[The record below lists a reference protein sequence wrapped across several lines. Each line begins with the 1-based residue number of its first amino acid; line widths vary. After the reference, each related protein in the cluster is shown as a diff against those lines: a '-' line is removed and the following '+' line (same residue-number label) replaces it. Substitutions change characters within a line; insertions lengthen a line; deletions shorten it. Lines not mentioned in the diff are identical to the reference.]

1 LGNKNV
7 TCYEFL
13 YKQPVIALGGSDGNI
28 RFWNYS
34 KKKVTQDKVDV
45 HTKSVV
51 KIVVIHVCF
60 ILFLLKKLQRSSI
73 ISSQP
78 SMLSCSV
85 DGSISCYNLENKVSE
100 FKILKAHGK
109 GNPSII
115 DMIYDPN
122 SETITTIGSDKSVY
136 IRESKSG
143 NVISNYKISEKVQL
157 KSISMIKTCNY
168 IPDWYILTG
177 HTTKLYMIDSKLS
190 DECFDKYFDILYHM
204 NVKGTLNKLKA
215 KIYNLC
221 IHPLK
226 RNLFF
231 FGRVVILMQMV
242 LLFVYCPLTH
252 TIINSVLN
260 FFSLNPI
267 EFLVVCMWCE

>member
-1 LGNKNV
+1 MSKINRRMSISGVSKKKFVASKNPKCIVIHSENSVGLLKYNETTKIYFDEVRSSALGNKNI

-13 YKQPVIALGGSDGNI
+13 YTQPVIALGGSDGNI

-60 ILFLLKKLQRSSI
+60 ILFLLKKLQRGSI
-73 ISSQP
+73 ISSKP
-78 SMLSCSV
+78 SMLSFSV

-168 IPDWYILTG
+168 IPVWYILTG
-177 HTTKLYMIDSKLS
+177 NTTK
-190 DECFDKYFDILYHM
+190 
-204 NVKGTLNKLKA
+204 
-215 KIYNLC
+215 
-221 IHPLK
+221 
-226 RNLFF
+226 
-231 FGRVVILMQMV
+231 
-242 LLFVYCPLTH
+242 
-252 TIINSVLN
+252 
-260 FFSLNPI
+260 
-267 EFLVVCMWCE
+267 